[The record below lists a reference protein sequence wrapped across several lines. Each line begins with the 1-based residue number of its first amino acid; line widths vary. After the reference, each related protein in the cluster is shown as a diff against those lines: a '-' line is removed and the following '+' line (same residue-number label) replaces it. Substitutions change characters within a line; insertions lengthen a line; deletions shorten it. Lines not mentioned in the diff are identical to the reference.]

1 MPALTAD
8 ERMKFIQAIWE
19 TFRTVHHV
27 QRTECSNAEFC
38 LAREWAV
45 RGVPLATVLQGITET
60 GGKPKRLEACKNSVE
75 QNIERWR
82 GQVEL
87 AIGTAEKSISLEVNG
102 LKISGVDL
110 RGRYAGQNMPG
121 APAQP
126 PIDRAR
132 MLAVAIEGS
141 GDPYYFKFVGPA
153 RSVDVWVSAWD
164 ALLSKLAP
172 A

>member
-75 QNIERWR
+75 QNIERWAR
-82 GQVEL
+82 AVGGLTEL
-87 AIGTAEKSISLEVNG
+87 PKPGPLE
-102 LKISGVDL
+102 D
-110 RGRYAGQNMPG
+110 
-121 APAQP
+121 P
-126 PIDRAR
+126 P
-132 MLAVAIEGS
+132 L
-141 GDPYYFKFVGPA
+141 
-153 RSVDVWVSAWD
+153 
-164 ALLSKLAP
+164 
-172 A
+172 